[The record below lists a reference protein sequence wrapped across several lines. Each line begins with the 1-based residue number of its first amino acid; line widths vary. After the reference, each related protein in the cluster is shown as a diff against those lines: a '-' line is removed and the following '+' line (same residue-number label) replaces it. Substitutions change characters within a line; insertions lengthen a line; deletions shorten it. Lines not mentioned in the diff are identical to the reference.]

1 MNALNAGFPASSDV
15 AKAQAKRLRTALAPS
30 YIVSHSQSLEIIA
43 KIHGEQS
50 WGRMSHLLSSMAQ
63 NAQPAQAPAPVPS
76 PAPVPAAPQAVSGDH
91 VEQRALQEIWKGL
104 NNLKP
109 RPVTAKAK
117 ARAKI
122 LSERRLISTQEF
134 ETWLDKLSMDLGS
147 MVFGM
152 GVENLLAMA
161 KVTSVSHFHKPGP
174 DETQVAS
181 FSRAVSLPGFAAVL
195 IYLEKLGFDTHP
207 ELFVKPVLQQ
217 IKNAEVI
224 DEHELACLWYSK
236 EKGSGG
242 FHQKMVDAS
251 LKLENTVSRTL
262 KLPNGLTV
270 SAKLGGELEH
280 LVQELTL
287 LR

>member
-50 WGRMSHLLSSMAQ
+50 WGRMSHLLSSMAR
-63 NAQPAQAPAPVPS
+63 NAQPAPAPAPA

-91 VEQRALQEIWKGL
+91 IEQRALQEIWKGL

-109 RPVTAKAK
+109 RPVTIKAK

-122 LSERRLISTQEF
+122 LSGQRLISTQEF
-134 ETWLDKLSMDLGS
+134 EAWLDKLSMDLGS

-152 GVENLLAMA
+152 GVNNLLAMA
-161 KVTSVSHFHKPGP
+161 KVRSVSHFHKPGP
-174 DETQVAS
+174 DEAQVAS
-181 FSRAVSLPGFAAVL
+181 FSRAVTLPGFAAVL
-195 IYLEKLGFDTHP
+195 IYLERLGFDTHP
-207 ELFVKPVLQQ
+207 ELFVEPVLQQ
-217 IKNAEVI
+217 IENAEII
-224 DEHELACLWYSK
+224 DEHELTCLWYSK
-236 EKGSGG
+236 EKGS
-242 FHQKMVDAS
+242 FRFQQKMVDAS
-251 LKLENTVSRTL
+251 LKLDNTVSRTL

-270 SAKLGGELEH
+270 SAELGGELEH

-287 LR
+287 LREP